1 MELLDQLEHEVQT
14 LIRWKSER
22 LADKSEI
29 DALKA
34 KVRELEAENQSL
46 ADTLELERR
55 SNKTVLARVDAL
67 LTKLRAEQDPADS
80 GNA

>member
-34 KVRELEAENQSL
+34 KVRELEAENQS
-46 ADTLELERR
+46 
-55 SNKTVLARVDAL
+55 
-67 LTKLRAEQDPADS
+67 
-80 GNA
+80 